1 MPDPDRTAEGVIRE
15 AAYFI
20 WEREGRPAGRALDHW
35 RRAIIE
41 ACGDECHRDDEPLED
56 EEKVL
61 AGHPDANMPALLT
74 KDVRG
79 G

>member
-1 MPDPDRTAEGVIRE
+1 MPDPDRKAEGVIRE

-35 RRAIIE
+35 VHAIIE
-41 ACGDECHRDDEPLED
+41 TRGDERRRDDEPLED

-61 AGHPDANMPALLT
+61 AGHPDANIPALLT
-74 KDVRG
+74 KDVPG

>member
-1 MPDPDRTAEGVIRE
+1 MLDPNRTAEGVIRE

-35 RRAIIE
+35 VHAIIE
-41 ACGDECHRDDEPLED
+41 TRGDERRRDDEYLED

-61 AGHPDANMPALLT
+61 AGHPGANMPALLT
-74 KDVRG
+74 KDVPG

>member
-1 MPDPDRTAEGVIRE
+1 MPDPDPNAEQAVRE

-20 WEREGRPAGRALDHW
+20 WQREGRPDGQAQVHWKRAVIERSREE
-35 RRAIIE
+35 RR
-41 ACGDECHRDDEPLED
+41 RDDEPMEE

-61 AGHPDANMPALLT
+61 AGRLDANMPALLT

>member
-1 MPDPDRTAEGVIRE
+1 MPNPDRNAEQAVRE

-20 WEREGRPAGRALDHW
+20 WEREGRPEGQAQDHW
-35 RRAIIE
+35 RRAVIQRSRE
-41 ACGDECHRDDEPLED
+41 ECHRDDELEE

-61 AGHPDANMPALLT
+61 ARRPDANMPALLT